1 MLSELIYEGSGKITG
16 QRVLEVEAGIPKLE
30 TSISGNG
37 RFKTEKVSVDIK
49 EIWTYWSIQKLD
61 GTLYGEGKG
70 VLTTK
75 DGSEAQSP
83 LEILGNIRLE

>member
-37 RFKTEKVSVDIK
+37 MVQNRK
-49 EIWTYWSIQKLD
+49 SI
-61 GTLYGEGKG
+61 
-70 VLTTK
+70 
-75 DGSEAQSP
+75 S
-83 LEILGNIRLE
+83 RH